1 MLVPVG
7 YMPFL
12 NLFVVIGDLSPCIKL
27 VNIIPSTG
35 KTKMT
40 SPTDLV
46 RFQVSTTKTSLL
58 VVHKQILT
66 LLLIMVDVVMVCEPP
81 TLWLYQDC
89 NCNRLFVGQ
98 NYYQSCKTAWFQPVP
113 TILKCIRI
121 VLKYQSSKEA
131 MGLLVSAH
139 QKMLAS
145 PKTYCT
151 FILRMNYPVLLQWF
165 SLAFDRV
172 YFRRV
177 YRKHSTQYLFTHNS

>member
-35 KTKMT
+35 KTNMT

-113 TILKCIRI
+113 TILKRIRI
-121 VLKYQSSKEA
+121 VLIPVIQRSTGPTDKCPSKNACFARNILPIYTPYELSS
-131 MGLLVSAH
+131 LV
-139 QKMLAS
+139 
-145 PKTYCT
+145 T
-151 FILRMNYPVLLQWF
+151 V
-165 SLAFDRV
+165 V
-172 YFRRV
+172 
-177 YRKHSTQYLFTHNS
+177 